1 MRILR
6 DGRAVRGPA
15 CVRDAGRAFEMGFV
29 DLRVEIGDARD
40 AARAA
45 RCVGFEH
52 GDAARIVATVFE
64 APQSFDQ
71 HRNDITLR
79 NCADNAAHEWSIL

>member
-1 MRILR
+1 GRIR
-6 DGRAVRGPA
+6 
-15 CVRDAGRAFEMGFV
+15 
-29 DLRVEIGDARD
+29 
-40 AARAA
+40 
-45 RCVGFEH
+45 FEH

>member
-1 MRILR
+1 RIR
-6 DGRAVRGPA
+6 
-15 CVRDAGRAFEMGFV
+15 
-29 DLRVEIGDARD
+29 
-40 AARAA
+40 
-45 RCVGFEH
+45 FEH

-79 NCADNAAHEWSIL
+79 NCADNAAHEKSTFYGKRVPYGTRMMLSFLPS